1 MSISHRYYSSVL
13 ILAFVLIAAFAA
25 SRANAQVGNH
35 QLLRRLVV
43 FPVKAPTD
51 MAAPAEEAWWGAREE
66 FTKSRRFLVASK
78 QFLVKSDVF
87 QSRGELE
94 PADAIILGKLLD
106 AHALVTIQL
115 IDRRVEV
122 TVYDG
127 TSGARLWNKAVNL
140 HPSLTIVDQLPK
152 LTKKLVNAF
161 IASIPYQG
169 FTTIDS
175 LIGRPVYE
183 EGDVK
188 LAQVDL
194 GIMTGAQ
201 IGDTVQWIKLSSIG
215 ISPLFQGGGKM
226 TVFAEGKVVKL
237 DQGVATIEIM
247 RATSL
252 KDIRE
257 FSLVRVPREAE
268 RMQTEFAINEN
279 PKTTLTAELVSP
291 ELSPMVQEARERKP
305 LVATLSFVG
314 SIAAMILLAF

>member
-1 MSISHRYYSSVL
+1 MSPIARFIL
-13 ILAFVLIAAFAA
+13 ILLTSVAAMLVAQ
-25 SRANAQVGNH
+25 RGEAQVGNH

-51 MAAPAEEAWWGAREE
+51 FAGPAEEAWWGAREE

-115 IDRRVEV
+115 VDRRVEL

-127 TSGARLWNKAVNL
+127 TSGSRLWSKAVTL
-140 HPSLTIVDQLPK
+140 HPSLTITDQLPK
-152 LTKKLVNAF
+152 ITKKLVNAF
-161 IASIPYQG
+161 IAAIPYQG
-169 FTTIDS
+169 FTIIDS
-175 LIGRPVYE
+175 LISRPVYE

-215 ISPLFQGGGKM
+215 VAPLFQGGGKM

-237 DQGVATIEIM
+237 DQGVATIEIL

-257 FSLVRVPREAE
+257 YSLVRVPREAE
-268 RMQTEFAINEN
+268 ALQTEFAINET

-291 ELSPMVQEARERKP
+291 ELSPMVQQARERKP

-314 SIAAMILLAF
+314 SIVAMILLAF